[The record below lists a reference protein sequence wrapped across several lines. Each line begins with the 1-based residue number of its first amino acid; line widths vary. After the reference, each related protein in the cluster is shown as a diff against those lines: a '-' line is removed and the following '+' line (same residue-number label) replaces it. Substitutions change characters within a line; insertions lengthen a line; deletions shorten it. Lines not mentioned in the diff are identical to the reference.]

1 MCLEIFP
8 GLLVIRV
15 VLNKTGI
22 VESSIVNLEDVLL
35 ALAPLE
41 TVGDFQECEVVS
53 VDAVGNAGL
62 VTAEVFH
69 SVLAHEYS
77 KFFVK
82 LLLGLDV
89 GLDGRYNGLEE
100 ALTEFVSKS
109 IKILAINL
117 SLCKLLLKGS
127 LRGFCELKVTS
138 TGVETGRFEVEA
150 VRAVFSIEA
159 VDSAILV
166 ALRVGFDR

>member
-1 MCLEIFP
+1 
-8 GLLVIRV
+8 
-15 VLNKTGI
+15 
-22 VESSIVNLEDVLL
+22 L

-41 TVGDFQECEVVS
+41 TGRDFEEGHVVLVG
-53 VDAVGNAGL
+53 AVGNACL

-77 KFFVK
+77 KFFGK
-82 LLLGLDV
+82 RLLGLDV
-89 GLDGRYNGLEE
+89 GLDGRCNGLEE
-100 ALTEFVSKS
+100 ALTEFISKF
-109 IKILAINL
+109 IKVFAIYL
-117 SLCKLLLKGS
+117 SRLKVLLEGS